1 MASAQTGTRLTWK
14 QMSGCLGTA
23 VRCAVWMCRFEFW
36 GFYITRIR
44 KRAVVNHS
52 ILVAMCDLSS
62 HRSLPSAWVGC
73 YGVNWSPHLWNMCG
87 VNITIDNVRDKKVK
101 VSIVGPHS
109 ELTQPSGPANA
120 CPGSTPGHW
129 GGFYWGW
136 DQYHSVIIG
145 NEGWAQSRADW
156 TGDVGPGKL
165 IPHQLSAAILFHW
178 QEE

>member
-1 MASAQTGTRLTWK
+1 
-14 QMSGCLGTA
+14 MSGGQLRGVQCECVGLSFEVFISHGLGRGRLWITQYWLRCVIWAHTA
-23 VRCAVWMCRFEFW
+23 AQRP
-36 GFYITRIR
+36 
-44 KRAVVNHS
+44 
-52 ILVAMCDLSS
+52 
-62 HRSLPSAWVGC
+62 SLPLSWVWC
-73 YGVNWSPHLWNMCG
+73 YGVNWSPHLWNMRG

-109 ELTQPSGPANA
+109 ELTQPSGRSQ

-136 DQYHSVIIG
+136 DQYHNVIIS
-145 NEGWAQSRADW
+145 NEGWGQSGAEW
-156 TGDVGPGKL
+156 TRDVVPGKL